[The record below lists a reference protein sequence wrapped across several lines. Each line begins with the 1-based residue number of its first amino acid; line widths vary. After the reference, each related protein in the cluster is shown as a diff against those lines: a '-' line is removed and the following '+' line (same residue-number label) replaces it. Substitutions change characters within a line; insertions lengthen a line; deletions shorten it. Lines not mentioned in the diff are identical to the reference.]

1 MHLNDLQFFHTM
13 TICTG
18 LGISNENIAPS
29 LKRATRANF
38 TFCLL
43 LLSAVVIASRC

>member
-13 TICTG
+13 TICVG
-18 LGISNENIAPS
+18 LGISNEKQS
-29 LKRATRANF
+29 RENF
-38 TFCLL
+38 TYCLL